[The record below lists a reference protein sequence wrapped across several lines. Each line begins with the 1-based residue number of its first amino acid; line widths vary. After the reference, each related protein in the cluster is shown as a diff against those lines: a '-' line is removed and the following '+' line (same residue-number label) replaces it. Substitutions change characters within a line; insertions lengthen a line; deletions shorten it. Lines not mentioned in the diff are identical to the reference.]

1 MSQDKNAQE
10 MVLELYDLFSSFKKR
25 IEDPNYIQ
33 IENALNKLVDNQNEM
48 KMEIR
53 ELKKQL
59 LSPFDGVIIE
69 NKKNSEFRE
78 EQERWIVER
87 NILIEEHKSLI
98 RWKNTVVKICLAI
111 LTASG
116 AVASFFISKYL
127 GA

>member
-33 IENALNKLVDNQNEM
+33 IENALNKLVENQNEM

-98 RWKNTVVKICLAI
+98 RWKTMVVKICLAI

-116 AVASFFISKYL
+116 AIASFFISKYL